1 VSTSL
6 ESILASLKQGGNEPV
21 YVVTGNL
28 VLAEP
33 AAKKLADALA
43 ARGDADVEVIRR
55 PPRLGDL
62 LGDLRT
68 FSLFAGCRV
77 MLVVESALLADRKA
91 AASLIDEIAEALPLS
106 QGEAE
111 LDRKERAAAGR
122 LLQVLRLF
130 EIDPYAGAPAEI
142 LVRLPEWA
150 LQGGAA
156 KGRKRAK
163 AKVDELRT
171 QMARL
176 LEMARLAGLSGSAES
191 DLAELAEILE
201 NGLPAGHALVL
212 AESSVS
218 SDHPIVEALGRR
230 KAVLVLGQVE
240 SARGGGWTGL
250 DALAVELGEDT
261 GVGIARNAL
270 GELARR
276 TLRQQEGGRS
286 TRAEDDSTARFAAE
300 YRKLAGITGKGQVT
314 MALVE
319 SEVDDRGQEDVWKIL
334 DAIGA
339 GQAADALHRIDRYL
353 AAAEDERSARF
364 SLFGLVAGFCRQL
377 TAIVGVMRLHGVP
390 AGVSNYNRFKS
401 SLAPQLQAPLSGGG
415 DNPLSGLHPYR
426 LHRAYLAASRMP
438 EAVVSRLPWRVL
450 ETELRL
456 KGESRDA
463 QSALVLL
470 ISELATAS

>member
-1 VSTSL
+1 MSASVD
-6 ESILASLKQGGNEPV
+6 SIVAALKQGGNEPV
-21 YVVTGNL
+21 YLVTGNL

-33 AAKKLADALA
+33 AGRQLAEALA
-43 ARGDADVEVIRR
+43 ARGNAEVEVIRR
-55 PPRLGDL
+55 PSRLGDL

-77 MLVVESALLADRKA
+77 MLVIESALLADRKA
-91 AASLIDEIAEALPLS
+91 AASLVDEVAEALPVS
-106 QGEAE
+106 EREAE

-130 EIDPYAGAPAEI
+130 EIDPYAGAPGEI
-142 LVRLPEWA
+142 LARLPEWA
-150 LQGGAA
+150 LQGGAP

-163 AKVDELRT
+163 AKVEELRT

-191 DLAELAEILE
+191 DLAEIAEILE

-218 SDHPIVEALGRR
+218 ADHPVVEALGRR
-230 KAVLVLGQVE
+230 DAVVVLGQVE
-240 SARGGGWTGL
+240 SSRGGGWTGV
-250 DALAVELGEDT
+250 DALASELESET

-276 TLRQQEGGRS
+276 TLKQKDGGRS
-286 TRAEDDSTARFAAE
+286 SRAEDDSTARFAAE
-300 YRKLAGITGKGQVT
+300 YRKLAGITGEGQIS

-339 GQAADALHRIDRYL
+339 GKPADALHRIDRYL

-377 TAIVGVMRLHGVP
+377 TAIVGVMRLHQVPGGV
-390 AGVSNYNRFKS
+390 GNYNQFKS
-401 SLAPQLQAPLSGGG
+401 AWAPKLQAPLAGGG
-415 DNPLSGLHPYR
+415 DNPLTGLHPYR

-438 EAVVSRLPWRVL
+438 EQVVARLPWRVL
-450 ETELRL
+450 ETELRM
-456 KGESRDA
+456 KGDSRDA
-463 QSALVLL
+463 QSALALL
-470 ISELATAS
+470 ISELATAA

>member
-1 VSTSL
+1 MSTSL
-6 ESILASLKQGGNEPV
+6 EAIIASLEQGGNEPV
-21 YVVTGNL
+21 YLVSGNL

-33 AAKKLADALA
+33 AAKKLAEALA
-43 ARGDADVEVIRR
+43 VRGNADVEMIRR

-77 MLVVESALLADRKA
+77 MLVIESALLADRRA
-91 AASLIDEIAEALPLS
+91 AAGLIDEIAEALPVS
-106 QGEAE
+106 QTEAE

-142 LVRLPEWA
+142 LARLPDWA
-150 LQGGAA
+150 LQGGSS
-156 KGRKRAK
+156 KRRKRAK
-163 AKVDELRT
+163 AKVDELRS
-171 QMARL
+171 QMGRL

-191 DLAELAEILE
+191 DLAEIAEILE
-201 NGLPAGHALVL
+201 NGLPVGHALVL

-218 SDHPIVEALGRR
+218 PDHPVVEALERR
-230 KAVLVLGQVE
+230 NAVVSLGQVE
-240 SARGGGWTGL
+240 SARGGGWTGVES
-250 DALAVELGEDT
+250 LAAELEDET

-276 TLRQQEGGRS
+276 TLRQKEGGRS
-286 TRAEDDSTARFAAE
+286 GRAEGDSTARFAAE
-300 YRKLAGITGKGQVT
+300 YRKLAGITGEGQISL
-314 MALVE
+314 ALVE

-339 GQAADALHRIDRYL
+339 GEAADALHRIDRYL
-353 AAAEDERSARF
+353 AAAEDERAARF

-390 AGVSNYNRFKS
+390 AGVGNYNRFKS
-401 SLAPQLQAPLSGGG
+401 SLAPQLQAPLAGGG
-415 DNPLSGLHPYR
+415 DNPLAGLHPYR

-438 EAVVSRLPWRVL
+438 ESVVSRLPWRVL
-450 ETELRL
+450 ETEMRM
-456 KGESRDA
+456 KGGSRDA
-463 QSALVLL
+463 QSALTLL
-470 ISELATAS
+470 ISELATAV